1 MRRSQKPISR
11 HLRDAFYGAVQ
22 LYANWTAFGHGP
34 LVSVDG
40 RRYTISDV
48 CNLAI
53 EISDGMPDD
62 LLGSLMFFLN
72 AGDQDLLEGLAKDRS
87 YASGA
92 RCLLKLM
99 YRRSANSRTLEEYAP
114 RRVNSGHHMQH
125 FRSCPFPP
133 SPKFIDSTAGVAVRV

>member
-1 MRRSQKPISR
+1 MSEPQSEPISR

-22 LYANWTAFGHGP
+22 LYPNWTAFGHGP

-40 RRYTISDV
+40 GRYTISDV

-62 LLGSLMFFLN
+62 LLGSLMFLLN
-72 AGDQDLLEGLAKDRS
+72 AADQDLLEGLAKDRS

-99 YRRSANSRTLEEYAP
+99 YRRSAEFSNP
-114 RRVNSGHHMQH
+114 
-125 FRSCPFPP
+125 
-133 SPKFIDSTAGVAVRV
+133 

>member
-1 MRRSQKPISR
+1 MNEPQSEPISR

-22 LYANWTAFGHGP
+22 LYPNWTAFDHGP

-40 RRYTISDV
+40 RRYTISEV

-53 EISDGMPDD
+53 EISDGLPDD

-72 AGDQDLLEGLAKDRS
+72 AGDRDLLEGLAKDRS

-92 RCLLKLM
+92 RYLLKLM
-99 YRRSANSRTLEEYAP
+99 CRRASESRTFEES
-114 RRVNSGHHMQH
+114 RRNG
-125 FRSCPFPP
+125 
-133 SPKFIDSTAGVAVRV
+133 

>member
-1 MRRSQKPISR
+1 LRSCFDALASVPKMFRAICRQTQMSEPQSEPISR

-22 LYANWTAFGHGP
+22 LYPNWTAFGHGP

-62 LLGSLMFFLN
+62 LLGSLMFLLN
-72 AGDQDLLEGLAKDRS
+72 AADQDLLEGLAKDRS

-99 YRRSANSRTLEEYAP
+99 YRRSADSRTLEES
-114 RRVNSGHHMQH
+114 RR
-125 FRSCPFPP
+125 
-133 SPKFIDSTAGVAVRV
+133 AG